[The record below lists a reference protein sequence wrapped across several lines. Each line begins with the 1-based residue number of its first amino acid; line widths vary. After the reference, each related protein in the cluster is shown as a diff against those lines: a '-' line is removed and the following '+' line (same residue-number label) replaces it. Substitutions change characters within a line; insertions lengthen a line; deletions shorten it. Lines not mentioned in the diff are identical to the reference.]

1 MLGKKQSKL
10 NMLDTIS
17 QLIMLQEVFGGL
29 KKCNLLKEK
38 LIKLA
43 QKSNFCNISQL
54 HLLIQRRLFKPTY
67 RDRL

>member
-1 MLGKKQSKL
+1 
-10 NMLDTIS
+10 MLDTIS

-54 HLLIQRRLFKPTY
+54 HLLI
-67 RDRL
+67 